1 MTLFDIC
8 ESCANGRI
16 ATHIVDFR
24 DLGPT
29 FLTCRSCAEEA
40 EERGLATITPIPTA
54 GEAS

>member
-24 DLGPT
+24 DGGRV
-29 FLTCRSCAEEA
+29 FLTCQSCADEA
-40 EERGLATITPIPTA
+40 VERGLAVASPIPPA